1 MLQPRAALLSCERR
15 APLFVMGLGK
25 KRALLREREAWRS
38 DALEASAANAHGWG
52 GGDANAD
59 APESAFLPGV
69 PANASMMPK
78 AALSGMAPATT
89 SWLPGER
96 ASWAPAATGSLP
108 PPPASWA
115 PPPPSSWVPPAPA
128 SWAPP
133 ALASQAP
140 DAAAFAV
147 AQRHE
152 AYTEAEHETWR
163 RLLARSSDVIA
174 RLGVRLHPAY
184 IAGLERLVLPW
195 SRIPCLDVLSASLAE
210 YGWRTLCVS
219 GYLPSE
225 VYAGLMAH
233 GVFPVARD
241 IRREQHL
248 DFSPT
253 PDLAHDLIGHVPM
266 LISSEH
272 RRFLQR
278 LSWCLANTPPSDLDR
293 ALYLAQRRLGAARA
307 AGPAGAARA
316 AAAERRVAAAERAL
330 AERPSRLCQLGR
342 LYLWSI
348 EFGLMGTC
356 DEFAIYGAGL
366 LSSPAETDALCSGRA
381 RVVPLS
387 PAVFRTSIHFS
398 DPQDL
403 YFVARDYEELHDLLD
418 ELQADEASPH

>member
-1 MLQPRAALLSCERR
+1 MPGAAVS
-15 APLFVMGLGK
+15 
-25 KRALLREREAWRS
+25 
-38 DALEASAANAHGWG
+38 
-52 GGDANAD
+52 
-59 APESAFLPGV
+59 GV
-69 PANASMMPK
+69 
-78 AALSGMAPATT
+78 APAT
-89 SWLPGER
+89 
-96 ASWAPAATGSLP
+96 ASWAPGEPASWAPSGPASWLPAGPPSLP

-115 PPPPSSWVPPAPA
+115 PPPPSSWLPPAPP

-133 ALASQAP
+133 APSSQAP
-140 DAAAFAV
+140 DAGAFAV

-163 RLLARSSDVIA
+163 RLLARSSDVVA
-174 RLGVRLHPAY
+174 RFGVRLHPAY
-184 IAGLERLVLPW
+184 VAGLERLVLPW
-195 SRIPCLDVLSASLAE
+195 SRIPVLDVLGASLAE

-219 GYLPSE
+219 GYLPPE

-233 GVFPVARD
+233 GVFPVSRD

-248 DFSPT
+248 EFSPT

-266 LISSEH
+266 LVSSEH

-278 LSWCLANTPPSDLDR
+278 LSWCLANTPPTELDR
-293 ALYLAQRRLGAARA
+293 QLYVAQRRLGAARA
-307 AGPAGAARA
+307 AGPARAARA

-330 AERPSRLCQLGR
+330 AARPSRLCQLGR

-348 EFGLMGTC
+348 EFGLMGSC

-387 PAVFRTSIHFS
+387 PAVFRTNIHFS

-418 ELQADEASPH
+418 VLQADE